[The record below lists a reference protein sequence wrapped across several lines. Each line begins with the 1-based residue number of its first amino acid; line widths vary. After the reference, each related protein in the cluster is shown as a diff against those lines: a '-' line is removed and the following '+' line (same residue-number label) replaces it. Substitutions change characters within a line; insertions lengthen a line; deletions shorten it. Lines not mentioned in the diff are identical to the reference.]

1 MLTHNLLDQV
11 KSTGDAFRAFLYAG
25 ENDYL
30 AGEFTRKN
38 VNEKLTPKKQEEIK
52 EDRKI
57 QKHQQSEWD
66 KINNQSFPASDP
78 VAKY

>member
-1 MLTHNLLDQV
+1 MFTHNLLDQF
-11 KSTGDAFRAFLYAG
+11 KSTGDAFRAFLDAG

-30 AGEFTRKN
+30 AGEFSRKD
-38 VNEKLTPKKQEEIK
+38 VNEKLTPKKKENIA

-57 QKHQQSEWD
+57 QKKQQSEWD